1 MTRLEMKLHIHRGSH
16 KAAGEV
22 AEAIVI
28 SLVIISVVMVTLMR
42 NLFHQKSSSNLCSL
56 VNGLVDKDTNIA
68 NANSSSNNNKDSK
81 EEGINSSRKTQ
92 SLQF

>member
-1 MTRLEMKLHIHRGSH
+1 MTRLEMKQHIHRGSH
-16 KAAGEV
+16 KAVEEV

-56 VNGLVDKDTNIA
+56 VNDLVDKDANIA
-68 NANSSSNNNKDSK
+68 NANSSSNNNK
-81 EEGINSSRKTQ
+81 EEGINSSRKIL